1 MKPTLIAYSTTDG
14 QTLRICQRLQAILQ
28 QQQLPVQV
36 MPMDAAQKTDLST
49 WGVLVIGA
57 SIRYGR
63 HQKEVYRFIAR
74 HGELL
79 QSHPNLFFSVNV
91 VARKPEKA
99 TAQTNPYVR
108 RFLREI
114 AWRPQRVAV
123 LAGRIDYPCYGWIDR
138 QAIRLIM
145 SLTGGPTDVRS
156 CTEFT
161 DWSRVDA
168 LGREIADLQLAGLS
182 EQETAQALASV
193 ADDAA
198 TACQPL
204 PQ

>member
-14 QTLRICQRLQAILQ
+14 QTLRICQRLQEILLY
-28 QQQLPVQV
+28 QQLPVHV
-36 MPMDAAQKTDLST
+36 VPIEVAHEADLSAY
-49 WGVLVIGA
+49 GVLVVGA

-74 HGELL
+74 HEAAL
-79 QSHPNLFFSVNV
+79 QRHPNLFFSVNV
-91 VARKPEKA
+91 VARKREKA

-114 AWRPQRVAV
+114 AWKPQQVTV
-123 LAGRIDYPCYGWIDR
+123 LAGRIDYPRYGWLDR

-161 DWSRVDA
+161 DWNRVDA
-168 LGREIADLQLAGLS
+168 LGREIAALQRACSREPEGAEAG
-182 EQETAQALASV
+182 QAAAS
-193 ADDAA
+193 DAA
-198 TACQPL
+198 AVCQPS

>member
-1 MKPTLIAYSTTDG
+1 
-14 QTLRICQRLQAILQ
+14 
-28 QQQLPVQV
+28 
-36 MPMDAAQKTDLST
+36 MDAAQKTDLST

-123 LAGRIDYPCYGWIDR
+123 LAGRIDYPRYGWIDR

-182 EQETAQALASV
+182 KQETAKALASV

>member
-14 QTLRICQRLQAILQ
+14 QTLRICRRLQEILLHE
-28 QQQLPVQV
+28 QLPVQV
-36 MPMDAAQKTDLST
+36 VPIGAVHETDLSAY
-49 WGVLVIGA
+49 GVLVIGA

-74 HGELL
+74 HGAAL
-79 QSHPNLFFSVNV
+79 QCHPNLFFSVNV
-91 VARKPEKA
+91 VARKREKV

-114 AWRPQRVAV
+114 AWKPQQVAV
-123 LAGRIDYPCYGWIDR
+123 LAGRIEYPRYGWLDR

-161 DWSRVDA
+161 DWNRVDA
-168 LGREIADLQLAGLS
+168 LGREIAALQRACSREPEGAEAGQS
-182 EQETAQALASV
+182 AAS
-193 ADDAA
+193 DAA
-198 TACQPL
+198 AVCQPS

>member
-28 QQQLPVQV
+28 QRQLPVQV

-91 VARKPEKA
+91 VARKPERA

-114 AWRPQRVAV
+114 A
-123 LAGRIDYPCYGWIDR
+123 
-138 QAIRLIM
+138 
-145 SLTGGPTDVRS
+145 
-156 CTEFT
+156 
-161 DWSRVDA
+161 
-168 LGREIADLQLAGLS
+168 
-182 EQETAQALASV
+182 
-193 ADDAA
+193 
-198 TACQPL
+198 
-204 PQ
+204 